1 MAKKRK
7 DGKPP
12 PDRGGQKGQ
21 FHLKEPFLAAMRQ
34 RLFITQA
41 CESVGIARSTIYE
54 WRDHDPE
61 FKRAMEEIDARTI
74 DLLRSEAFRRG
85 VVGVDEPIFHMG
97 KQVATTKKYSDYL
110 LDRMLRAKD
119 PAFRDSSK
127 IDVNVNFISV
137 LVGKLHDIVERVVPI
152 KCPSCLKLLSARKDM
167 ARELAMLHVIDANS
181 IEPKNGGLGYEK
193 DCA

>member
-1 MAKKRK
+1 MTKNLHSGHKSKAQLEKLKK
-7 DGKPP
+7 
-12 PDRGGQKGQ
+12 
-21 FHLKEPFLAAMRQ
+21 PFLEALKQ
-34 RLFITQA
+34 HLYITQA
-41 CESVGIARSTIYE
+41 SDAVNVSRTTIYD
-54 WRDHDPE
+54 WREKDPE
-61 FKRAMEEIDARTI
+61 FKKAMDEIDMRTVDLMRAEAYRRAVRGI
-74 DLLRSEAFRRG
+74 DEDVFWN
-85 VVGVDEPIFHMG
+85 G
-97 KQVATTKKYSDYL
+97 KKIAKVKKYSDYL
-110 LDRMLRAKD
+110 LDRVLRAKD